1 MGLLDRIANYFKEW
15 DGIDETAPKM
25 ELSIHDLRY
34 IADMNVE
41 RCGLIEQQKQV
52 NHKIKILLLDKEKE
66 VRTKAIEEFAEA
78 LKKELN
84 EYDFWKYD
92 IITDL
97 GIMETNVSR
106 DYIVDEIAKEMKG
119 E

>member
-1 MGLLDRIANYFKEW
+1 MALLDRIANYFKEW

-66 VRTKAIEEFAEA
+66 VRAKAIEEFAEEI
-78 LKKELN
+78 LKN
-84 EYDFWKYD
+84 SQTANRNPF
-92 IITDL
+92 
-97 GIMETNVSR
+97 NN
-106 DYIVDEIAKEMKG
+106 DYTVLIHKSVIDEIAEQLKG